1 MLNCELD
8 SFLIDI
14 TKDIVRFKD
23 DDGSPL
29 VEKIKDTAN
38 QTAISSFNFGVP
50 VTLIGEAVYSCTL
63 LSLKDE
69 CVCASKILPE
79 PKNKKFEKDKDL
91 FVKQLGQ
98 ALYYASKLISYAQGF
113 MLMHKATKDHNWDL
127 NII

>member
-1 MLNCELD
+1 KG
-8 SFLIDI
+8 
-14 TKDIVRFKD
+14 T
-23 DDGSPL
+23 
-29 VEKIKDTAN
+29 
-38 QTAISSFNFGVP
+38 
-50 VTLIGEAVYSCTL
+50 
-63 LSLKDE
+63 DE

>member
-1 MLNCELD
+1 MIRLVMFSN
-8 SFLIDI
+8 FG
-14 TKDIVRFKD
+14 TK
-23 DDGSPL
+23 
-29 VEKIKDTAN
+29 
-38 QTAISSFNFGVP
+38 TAISSFNFGVP